1 LGRDL
6 ELTVNFQLLFPPPL
20 KASAT
25 HSRGNDKK
33 RAGMTSEVLVI
44 YYWTTPPCSAFAKAT
59 ARQARGNSFFAS
71 GETSKGNKKM
81 KKEDGDGNGKV

>member
-1 LGRDL
+1 
-6 ELTVNFQLLFPPPL
+6 
-20 KASAT
+20 
-25 HSRGNDKK
+25 
-33 RAGMTSEVLVI
+33 MTKEVLAI